1 VACEPVR
8 HPNLAGM
15 KDLGRY
21 LALEAISMYQRFVS
35 PYKGF
40 RCAYAYHTGCASCS
54 RLGYRAIRW
63 RGLATGLGL
72 LFARFDRC
80 RAVFNRFRERAAA
93 PRTPSV
99 TAPRVKQLR
108 DQGGFCDALACIP
121 CDAGC
126 VSPCDALPVD
136 GIAGAADALNC
147 CTGCPTPC
155 DFMTCGPED
164 TDKRRRDERGRR
176 A

>member
-1 VACEPVR
+1 
-8 HPNLAGM
+8 M

-21 LALEAISMYQRFVS
+21 LALEAISMYQRFLS

-72 LFARFDRC
+72 LFQRFDRC
-80 RAVFNRFRERAAA
+80 RAVFNRFHERRLAS
-93 PRTPSV
+93 RTPRRPASL
-99 TAPRVKQLR
+99 ANQR

-126 VSPCDALPVD
+126 VGPCDAVPLDGATGAVD
-136 GIAGAADALNC
+136 VLNC
-147 CTGCPTPC
+147 CSGCPTPC
-155 DFMTCGPED
+155 DFMTRGPEE
-164 TDKRRRDERGRR
+164 TDKRRRNERGRSP
-176 A
+176 ASAQTNETGPSTST